1 MRQIHVWNRL
11 QAEGLEPCGVIIS
24 IHTPGISSFGISNF
38 PANLK
43 EGWRDKLILC
53 FEDGEPGT
61 TPPQWLFNEIQA
73 KRILEFADKHKDI
86 EEWHIHCDAG
96 FSRSVGVGIM
106 LADMFR
112 RSLSLHAAGTTEHA
126 NNWVMTVIKR
136 IQWTEHFEDK
146 EFWEL
151 AKRNTLR
158 Q

>member
-1 MRQIHVWNRL
+1 MRQIHVWNRK

-24 IHTPGISSFGISNF
+24 IHTPGDN
-38 PANLK
+38 PANLQD
-43 EGWRDKLILC
+43 GWQDKLILC
-53 FEDGEPGT
+53 FEDAEPHT
-61 TPPQWLFNEIQA
+61 VNETVEKLNVLFSEAHA
-73 KRILEFADKHKDI
+73 KAILEFAEKHKDI

-136 IQWTEHFEDK
+136 IKWTEHFLDSK
-146 EFWEL
+146 DVWEL

-158 Q
+158 S